1 MFAIPV
7 FLEFYKRSHRR
18 HQTSPIAATSWA
30 VNHSAGTAPQVG
42 RAQELQP
49 LSGGGGECPWG
60 AQSRPGL
67 RLPAPLGPGN
77 AAHSAT
83 CWREPRAQLGCC
95 SCIRG
100 LRYQLQVVFIST
112 ILLLALLT
120 LLCFPLPLVSL
131 PGELLTGWQGAS
143 LPSSAAWEGQQL
155 T

>member
-1 MFAIPV
+1 MSVPTGLHLV
-7 FLEFYKRSHRR
+7 NLFLKKCLQSRYSWVLQATP
-18 HQTSPIAATSWA
+18 QTSPNVVHSSNELSSEPQRRHRAAG
-30 VNHSAGTAPQVG
+30 GTCP
-42 RAQELQP
+42 RATAAQR
-49 LSGGGGECPWG
+49 GGGECPWG

-67 RLPAPLGPGN
+67 RRPAPLGPGN

-95 SCIRG
+95 SCICG

-131 PGELLTGWQGAS
+131 PGELLTG
-143 LPSSAAWEGQQL
+143 
-155 T
+155 